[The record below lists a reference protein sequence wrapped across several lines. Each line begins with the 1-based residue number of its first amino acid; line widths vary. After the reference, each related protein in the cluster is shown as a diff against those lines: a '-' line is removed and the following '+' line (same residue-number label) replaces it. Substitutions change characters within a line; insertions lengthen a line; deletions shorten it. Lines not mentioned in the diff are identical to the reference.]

1 MNVTLPASLASL
13 PDGAEVDVVVL
24 GAGGAGL
31 SAAVYAAIAG
41 ARVVL
46 VESTEYVGGT
56 TALSAATT
64 WVPGTALGAAV
75 NPQDTL
81 AEAARFL
88 DAAVG
93 QRSDPAVRAAL
104 LANGAKAVEVMQANS
119 RLQYRAR
126 PFHPDYL
133 SELEGS
139 TTCGRALEPLP
150 FDGRLLGELLKLVR
164 PPIPEF
170 TVLGGMMVD
179 RDDIGHLLN
188 ATRSWRSFLHS
199 ARIVARHLVDRLRH
213 GRGTRLLMGNALVG
227 RLLLSLKERGATLL
241 MQTRATQLHRD
252 AAGVSRITLQQGET
266 QRSLCVKG
274 GVVLA
279 SGGFN
284 RHPQRRAALMPGIAD
299 AWCPGAPGH
308 TGQAHDLAERVGAVY
323 GQGALSPCFWAPVSL
338 RKRADGSTAVF
349 PHFVFDRAKPHM
361 VTVDQRGDRFLNE
374 STSYHLFGIAMQQA
388 NARQPS
394 IPAYLITDAQGMRK
408 YGLGMVRP
416 RGMGLAAAQADGYVT
431 SANTLDE
438 LARKLG
444 LPPERLARS
453 VERLNAAAQTGTD
466 PDFGRGSTLYQRANG
481 DAAWTGPNP
490 SLGPIAQAPFHAVKL
505 YPGDI
510 GAATGLRTDAAA
522 RVLDAQGAVIPGL
535 YAVGNDMHSAMG
547 GTYPAPG
554 VTIGPG
560 LVFAYLAAG
569 HAVGRSLGQAPAETT
584 VPLPAS
590 RLSGPAGV
598 RPPPSTPAHASGA
611 ATAESR
617 SAATPAA

>member
-1 MNVTLPASLASL
+1 MTTTNMPASLAAL
-13 PDGAEVDVVVL
+13 PEGAEVDIVVL
-24 GAGGAGL
+24 GAGGAGM

-46 VESTEYVGGT
+46 VESTEFVGGT
-56 TALSAATT
+56 TAYSAGTT
-64 WVPGTALGAAV
+64 WVPGTALGATV
-75 NPQDTL
+75 NPEDTL
-81 AEAARFL
+81 ADAARFL

-93 QRSDPAVRAAL
+93 ERSDPAVRAAL
-104 LANGAKAVEVMQANS
+104 LAHGPKAVEVMQSHS

-133 SELEGS
+133 SELPGA

-150 FDGRLLGELLKLVR
+150 FDGRLLGELLPLVR

-188 ATRSWRSFLHS
+188 VWRSWKSF
-199 ARIVARHLVDRLRH
+199 AYATRIVARHVADRLRH
-213 GRGTRLLMGNALVG
+213 ARGTRLLMGNALVG
-227 RLLLSLKERGATLL
+227 RLLLSLKERGVTLL
-241 MQTRATQLHRD
+241 MQTRATQLQRD
-252 AAGVSRITLQQGET
+252 AAGVSRITLRQGGTTGGLREGIT
-266 QRSLCVKG
+266 RTLRVRG

-284 RHPQRRAALMPGIAD
+284 RHPQRRAALLPGIAE

-308 TGQAHDLAERVGAVY
+308 AGQAHDLAERVGASY

-374 STSYHLFGIAMQQA
+374 STSYHLFGIGMQQA
-388 NARQPS
+388 NTTRPS

-416 RGMGLAAAQADGYVT
+416 KGMGLGAAQADGYVT
-431 SANTLDE
+431 SASTLAE
-438 LARKLG
+438 LAHKLG
-444 LPPERLARS
+444 LPAQRLERS
-453 VERLNAAAQTGTD
+453 VERLNAAAQTGID
-466 PDFGRGSTLYQRANG
+466 PDFGRGTTLYQRANG
-481 DAAWTGPNP
+481 DANWSGPNP

-510 GAATGLRTDAAA
+510 GAATGLRTDASA
-522 RVLDAQGAVIPGL
+522 RVLDAQGAPIPGL

-554 VTIGPG
+554 ITIGPG

-569 HAVGRSLGQAPAETT
+569 DAVARA
-584 VPLPAS
+584 
-590 RLSGPAGV
+590 RDRGV
-598 RPPPSTPAHASGA
+598 DSVEPQRRA
-611 ATAESR
+611 A
-617 SAATPAA
+617 